1 MSDPEP
7 RGQSAASLTATVLDE
22 EAAREEMQADKEIL
36 FADELLPGVGSDAMS
51 LKEGLKKGGSSTFV
65 LLLILNS
72 LDELEAGAM
81 ALLAPDIRDTFGVSN
96 GTITFI
102 TAASAAFI
110 ALGAF
115 PMGWLADRYR
125 RAPIIGICTA
135 LFTGFVFLTGLA
147 VNAFMMF
154 WTRFGVGIAK
164 ANTLPVHSSLIADT
178 YPIAIR
184 GRLGAVTAMCG
195 RSVNA
200 IAPVLIGAIV
210 AISGGDE
217 GWRWAFFILGFP
229 VAFFAFRAFRLPEP
243 PRGQWEKADVLDS
256 VIEDDDPAPIS
267 VEAAFARLLRI
278 RTVKAV
284 IIAFC
289 ALGFLLFTL
298 GVQTNIYLE
307 EEFGLSTFGRGVV
320 ASIAGIIATMFLP
333 FVGRRFDQLY
343 RRDPAQALRLIGF
356 LLLPL
361 AVLLPIQFL
370 MPNEYLFVAVG
381 IPVQVLFASSFAMV
395 GPTVQAIVPYRLR
408 GLGSALVTLYIF
420 LIGAVGGALV
430 AALLIDAYGPRT
442 AIIALAIPSLSI
454 GALMLLRGASSIKYD
469 LSLIVAELQEELEEH
484 ERQREDPELIPA
496 IQVADLDFSYGPVQ
510 ILFDLN
516 FSVSKGETLALLG
529 TNGAGKSTVLRV
541 ITGLG
546 TPQRGVVRL
555 HGRTITYSTPEQRA
569 AMGIQMLPGGKG
581 TFPNLS
587 IGDNLRIGA
596 YRYRHDA
603 ADVQRRIDRVVEVF
617 PSLSDRMGDRAG
629 NLSGGQQQMLALA
642 RVMLHEPEV
651 LIIDE
656 LSLGLAP
663 ALVQD
668 LLEHIDALKEA
679 GQTMIIV
686 EQSLNV
692 ALAVADR
699 AVFLEKG
706 QVRFEGSA
714 RELAERDDLARAV
727 FLGSEG
733 G

>member
-1 MSDPEP
+1 
-7 RGQSAASLTATVLDE
+7 
-22 EAAREEMQADKEIL
+22 MQADREIL

>member
-1 MSDPEP
+1 
-7 RGQSAASLTATVLDE
+7 
-22 EAAREEMQADKEIL
+22 MQADKEIL

-320 ASIAGIIATMFLP
+320 ASIAGIIATIFLP